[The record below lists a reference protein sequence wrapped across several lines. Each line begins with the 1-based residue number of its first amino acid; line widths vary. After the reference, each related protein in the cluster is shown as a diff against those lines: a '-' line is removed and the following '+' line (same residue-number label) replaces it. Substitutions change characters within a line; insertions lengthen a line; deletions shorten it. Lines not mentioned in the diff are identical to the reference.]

1 MAPRRAPRLLA
12 AGYIQLIQGTPLL
25 VLMGLCFFGPSLFGL
40 GELSALAA
48 AALAMTIYSSAFL
61 GEIWRGCIQAVPR
74 NQWEAAECLGLSRL
88 QRMGKVI
95 LPQALRIATPPTVGF
110 LVQIIKNTSIASLV
124 IGYSELAYNAKILN
138 NSTFQPFIY
147 FGCAA
152 ILFRHVLS
160 AVALEPLPGE
170 ETQCIPWLNSSR
182 STALRQHPCAARHQL
197 FRGRGRGGGPDR
209 QERLGQEHGAAL
221 HGPAGNRR
229 RRRDPRLRPR
239 AARRR
244 RPGPARCG
252 ATWASCS
259 RATTCSRT

>member
-1 MAPRRAPRLLA
+1 MTFIPAEHAWYLLAGAWGTIKLSFWTFLGGGAVGLLLALARVAPRRAAPAGGGLHPADPGHAA
-12 AGYIQLIQGTPLL
+12 AGADGPVLL
-25 VLMGLCFFGPSLFGL
+25 RPQPVRPGRAVGAG
-40 GELSALAA
+40 G

-152 ILFRHVLS
+152 ILYFAMCYPLS
-160 AVALEPLPGE
+160 RWSRYLERK
-170 ETQCIPWLNSSR
+170 LNASR
-182 STALRQHPCAARHQL
+182 
-197 FRGRGRGGGPDR
+197 G
-209 QERLGQEHGAAL
+209 
-221 HGPAGNRR
+221 
-229 RRRDPRLRPR
+229 
-239 AARRR
+239 
-244 RPGPARCG
+244 
-252 ATWASCS
+252 
-259 RATTCSRT
+259 

>member
-1 MAPRRAPRLLA
+1 MTFIPAEHAWYLLAGAWGTVKLSFWTFLGGGAVGLLALARVARAPPRLLA

-152 ILFRHVLS
+152 ILYFAMCYPLS
-160 AVALEPLPGE
+160 RWSRYLERK
-170 ETQCIPWLNSSR
+170 LNASR
-182 STALRQHPCAARHQL
+182 
-197 FRGRGRGGGPDR
+197 G
-209 QERLGQEHGAAL
+209 
-221 HGPAGNRR
+221 
-229 RRRDPRLRPR
+229 
-239 AARRR
+239 
-244 RPGPARCG
+244 
-252 ATWASCS
+252 
-259 RATTCSRT
+259 

>member
-1 MAPRRAPRLLA
+1 MTFIPAEHAWYLLAGAWGTVKLSFWTFLGGGAVGLLLALARVARRAPRLLA

-152 ILFRHVLS
+152 ILYFAMCYPLS
-160 AVALEPLPGE
+160 RWSRYLERK
-170 ETQCIPWLNSSR
+170 LNASR
-182 STALRQHPCAARHQL
+182 
-197 FRGRGRGGGPDR
+197 G
-209 QERLGQEHGAAL
+209 
-221 HGPAGNRR
+221 
-229 RRRDPRLRPR
+229 
-239 AARRR
+239 
-244 RPGPARCG
+244 
-252 ATWASCS
+252 
-259 RATTCSRT
+259 